1 MNKFIHRQN
10 LALFKKRLT
19 DQGLSDAQREAIV
32 RLLSEEH
39 VKGHEITS
47 STEDHGPS
55 MLIRASGPSS
65 SLTSS
70 RRHCASEHEV

>member
-19 DQGLSDAQREAIV
+19 DSLSDAQRDAIV
-32 RLLSEEH
+32 RLVSEEY
-39 VKGHEITS
+39 VKGCEITS

-55 MLIRASGPSS
+55 MLIRASSPSS